1 MINFPKA
8 TFSVEIEKDREMLRI
23 MKNLSCEKQSNFLS
37 RVKLLKVLFSNILAF
52 FVFGENYIKMLN
64 SKLANTFHE
73 SEMKETEKGQLI
85 VFEEK

>member
-1 MINFPKA
+1 M
-8 TFSVEIEKDREMLRI
+8 
-23 MKNLSCEKQSNFLS
+23 
-37 RVKLLKVLFSNILAF
+37 KVLFSNILAF

-85 VFEEK
+85 VFEEKWITNSHMVKKMGRSVWNIFVLWIDRSIW